1 MILIN
6 LLLKFSVFGIV
17 GVVINFLIT
26 FLLKEYL
33 KVNKYISNSF
43 GYLIAI
49 SFNFFANKFFTFKS
63 DSSEIYN
70 EVIKFI
76 IVTSIGILI
85 NHIVVYLLTEKK
97 NMNFYFS
104 KIAAVLV
111 VFIWN
116 FTLHSIFTFKYFVFW
131 TVKKIN
137 EYWRDLS

>member
-6 LLLKFSVFGIV
+6 LLLKFSLIGII

-33 KVNKYISNSF
+33 KVNKYLSNSF

-49 SFNFFANKFFTFKS
+49 SFNFLANKFFTFKS
-63 DSSEIYN
+63 DNSEIYS

-104 KIAAVLV
+104 KIAAVIV

-116 FTLHSIFTFKYFVFW
+116 FTLHSIFTFKYFIF
-131 TVKKIN
+131 
-137 EYWRDLS
+137 

>member
-6 LLLKFSVFGIV
+6 VLLKFSLIGII

-26 FLLKEYL
+26 SLLKEYL
-33 KVNKYISNSF
+33 KVNKYVSNSF

-49 SFNFFANKFFTFKS
+49 SFNFLANKFFTFKS
-63 DSSEIYN
+63 DSSEIYD

-104 KIAAVLV
+104 KIAAVIV

-116 FTLHSIFTFKYFVFW
+116 FTLHSIFTFKYFIF
-131 TVKKIN
+131 
-137 EYWRDLS
+137 

>member
-6 LLLKFSVFGIV
+6 VLLKFSLIGII

-33 KVNKYISNSF
+33 KVNKYVSNSF

-49 SFNFFANKFFTFKS
+49 SFNFLANKFFTFKS
-63 DSSEIYN
+63 DNSEIYD

-85 NHIVVYLLTEKK
+85 NHIIVYLLTEKK

-104 KIAAVLV
+104 KIAAVIV

-116 FTLHSIFTFKYFVFW
+116 FTLHSIFTFKYFIF
-131 TVKKIN
+131 
-137 EYWRDLS
+137 

>member
-6 LLLKFSVFGIV
+6 VLLKFSLIGII

-33 KVNKYISNSF
+33 KVNKYLSNSF

-49 SFNFFANKFFTFKS
+49 SFNFLANKFFTFKS
-63 DSSEIYN
+63 DNSEIYS

-85 NHIVVYLLTEKK
+85 NHIIVYLLTEKK

-104 KIAAVLV
+104 KIAAVIV

-116 FTLHSIFTFKYFVFW
+116 FTLHSIFTFKYFIF
-131 TVKKIN
+131 
-137 EYWRDLS
+137 

>member
-6 LLLKFSVFGIV
+6 VLLKFSLIGII

-33 KVNKYISNSF
+33 KVNKYVSNSF

-49 SFNFFANKFFTFKS
+49 SFNFLANKFFTFKS
-63 DSSEIYN
+63 DNSKIYD

-85 NHIVVYLLTEKK
+85 NHIIVYLLTEKK

-104 KIAAVLV
+104 KIAAVIV

-116 FTLHSIFTFKYFVFW
+116 FTLHSIFTFKFF
-131 TVKKIN
+131 IF
-137 EYWRDLS
+137 

>member
-6 LLLKFSVFGIV
+6 VLLKFSLIGII

-33 KVNKYISNSF
+33 KVNKYVSNSF

-49 SFNFFANKFFTFKS
+49 SFNFLANKFFTFKS
-63 DSSEIYN
+63 DNSEIYN

-85 NHIVVYLLTEKK
+85 NHIIVYLLTEKK

-104 KIAAVLV
+104 KIAAVIV

-116 FTLHSIFTFKYFVFW
+116 FTLHSIFTFKYFIF
-131 TVKKIN
+131 
-137 EYWRDLS
+137 

>member
-6 LLLKFSVFGIV
+6 VLLKFSLIGII

-33 KVNKYISNSF
+33 KVNKYVSNSF

-49 SFNFFANKFFTFKS
+49 SFNFLANKFFTFKS
-63 DSSEIYN
+63 DNSKIYD

-104 KIAAVLV
+104 KIAAVIV

-116 FTLHSIFTFKYFVFW
+116 FTLHSIFTFKYFIF
-131 TVKKIN
+131 
-137 EYWRDLS
+137 

>member
-6 LLLKFSVFGIV
+6 VLLKFSLIGII

-33 KVNKYISNSF
+33 KVNKYVSNSF

-49 SFNFFANKFFTFKS
+49 SFNFLANKFFTFKS

-85 NHIVVYLLTEKK
+85 NHIIVYLLTEKK

-104 KIAAVLV
+104 KIAAVIV

-116 FTLHSIFTFKYFVFW
+116 FTLHSIFTFKYFIF
-131 TVKKIN
+131 
-137 EYWRDLS
+137 

>member
-6 LLLKFSVFGIV
+6 VLLKFSLIGII

-33 KVNKYISNSF
+33 KVYKYVSNSF

-49 SFNFFANKFFTFKS
+49 SFNFLANKFFTFKS
-63 DSSEIYN
+63 DNSKIYD

-85 NHIVVYLLTEKK
+85 NHIIVYLLTEKK

-104 KIAAVLV
+104 KIAAVIV

-116 FTLHSIFTFKYFVFW
+116 FTLHSIFTFKYFIF
-131 TVKKIN
+131 
-137 EYWRDLS
+137 

>member
-6 LLLKFSVFGIV
+6 VLLKFSLIGII

-33 KVNKYISNSF
+33 KVNKYVSNSF

-49 SFNFFANKFFTFKS
+49 SFNFLANKFFTFKS
-63 DSSEIYN
+63 DNSEIYN

-104 KIAAVLV
+104 KIAAVIV

-116 FTLHSIFTFKYFVFW
+116 FTLHSIFTFKYFIF
-131 TVKKIN
+131 
-137 EYWRDLS
+137 

>member
-6 LLLKFSVFGIV
+6 VLLKFSLIGII

-33 KVNKYISNSF
+33 KVYKYVSNSF

-49 SFNFFANKFFTFKS
+49 SFNFLANKFFTFKS
-63 DSSEIYN
+63 DSSEIYD

-104 KIAAVLV
+104 KIAAVIV

-116 FTLHSIFTFKYFVFW
+116 FTLHSIFTFKYFIF
-131 TVKKIN
+131 
-137 EYWRDLS
+137 

>member
-6 LLLKFSVFGIV
+6 VLLKFSLIGII

-33 KVNKYISNSF
+33 KVNKYVSNSF

-49 SFNFFANKFFTFKS
+49 SFNFLANKFFTFKS
-63 DSSEIYN
+63 DSSEIYD
-70 EVIKFI
+70 EVFKFI

-85 NHIVVYLLTEKK
+85 NHIIVYLLTEKK

-104 KIAAVLV
+104 KIAAVIV

-116 FTLHSIFTFKYFVFW
+116 FILHSIFTFKYFIF
-131 TVKKIN
+131 
-137 EYWRDLS
+137 

>member
-6 LLLKFSVFGIV
+6 VLLKFSLIGII

-33 KVNKYISNSF
+33 KVNKYVSNSF

-49 SFNFFANKFFTFKS
+49 SFNFLANKFFTFKS
-63 DSSEIYN
+63 DSSEIYD
-70 EVIKFI
+70 EVFKFI

-104 KIAAVLV
+104 KIAAVIV

-116 FTLHSIFTFKYFVFW
+116 FTLHSIFTFKYFIFW
-131 TVKKIN
+131 TAKK
-137 EYWRDLS
+137 D

>member
-6 LLLKFSVFGIV
+6 VLLKFSVIGII

-33 KVNKYISNSF
+33 KVNKYVSNSF

-49 SFNFFANKFFTFKS
+49 SFNFLANKFFTFKS
-63 DSSEIYN
+63 DSSEIYD
-70 EVIKFI
+70 EVFKFI

-104 KIAAVLV
+104 KIAAVIV

-116 FTLHSIFTFKYFVFW
+116 FTLHSIFTFKYFIF
-131 TVKKIN
+131 
-137 EYWRDLS
+137 

>member
-6 LLLKFSVFGIV
+6 VLLKFSLIGII

-33 KVNKYISNSF
+33 KVYKYVSNSF

-49 SFNFFANKFFTFKS
+49 SFNFLANKFFTFKS
-63 DSSEIYN
+63 DNSKIYD

-85 NHIVVYLLTEKK
+85 NHIIVYLLREKK
-97 NMNFYFS
+97 YEFLFFKNCSRNSGIHLEFHITFNFY
-104 KIAAVLV
+104 I
-111 VFIWN
+111 
-116 FTLHSIFTFKYFVFW
+116 
-131 TVKKIN
+131 
-137 EYWRDLS
+137 

>member
-6 LLLKFSVFGIV
+6 VLLKFSLIGII
-17 GVVINFLIT
+17 GVVINFLTT

-33 KVNKYISNSF
+33 KVNKYVSNSF

-49 SFNFFANKFFTFKS
+49 SFNFLANKFFTFKS
-63 DSSEIYN
+63 DNSEIYN

-104 KIAAVLV
+104 KIAAVIV

-116 FTLHSIFTFKYFVFW
+116 FTLHSIFTFKYFIF
-131 TVKKIN
+131 
-137 EYWRDLS
+137 

>member
-6 LLLKFSVFGIV
+6 VLLKFSLIGII

-33 KVNKYISNSF
+33 KVNKYVSNSF

-49 SFNFFANKFFTFKS
+49 SFNFLANKFFTFKS
-63 DSSEIYN
+63 NNSEIYN

-104 KIAAVLV
+104 KIAAVIV

-116 FTLHSIFTFKYFVFW
+116 FTLHSIFTFKYFIF
-131 TVKKIN
+131 
-137 EYWRDLS
+137 

>member
-6 LLLKFSVFGIV
+6 VLLKFSLIGII

-33 KVNKYISNSF
+33 KVNKYVSNSF

-49 SFNFFANKFFTFKS
+49 SFNFLANKFFTFKS
-63 DSSEIYN
+63 DNSEIYS

-85 NHIVVYLLTEKK
+85 NHIIVYLLTEKK

-104 KIAAVLV
+104 KIAAVIV

-116 FTLHSIFTFKYFVFW
+116 FTLHSIFTFKYFIF
-131 TVKKIN
+131 
-137 EYWRDLS
+137 

>member
-6 LLLKFSVFGIV
+6 VLLKFSLIGII

-33 KVNKYISNSF
+33 KVNKYVSNSF

-49 SFNFFANKFFTFKS
+49 SFNFLANKFFTFKS
-63 DSSEIYN
+63 DNSEIYN

-104 KIAAVLV
+104 KIAAVIV

-116 FTLHSIFTFKYFVFW
+116 FTLHSILTFKYFIF
-131 TVKKIN
+131 
-137 EYWRDLS
+137 

>member
-6 LLLKFSVFGIV
+6 LLLKFSLIGII

-33 KVNKYISNSF
+33 KVNKYLSNSF

-49 SFNFFANKFFTFKS
+49 SFNFLANKFFTFKS
-63 DSSEIYN
+63 DNSEIYS

-85 NHIVVYLLTEKK
+85 NHIIVYLLTEKK

-104 KIAAVLV
+104 KIAAVIV

-116 FTLHSIFTFKYFVFW
+116 FTLHSIFTFKYFIF
-131 TVKKIN
+131 
-137 EYWRDLS
+137 

>member
-6 LLLKFSVFGIV
+6 VLLKFSLIGII

-33 KVNKYISNSF
+33 KVNKYVSNSF

-49 SFNFFANKFFTFKS
+49 SFNFLANKFFTFKS
-63 DSSEIYN
+63 DSSEIYD
-70 EVIKFI
+70 EVFKFI

-104 KIAAVLV
+104 KIAAVIV

-116 FTLHSIFTFKYFVFW
+116 FTLHSIFTFKYFIF
-131 TVKKIN
+131 
-137 EYWRDLS
+137 

>member
-6 LLLKFSVFGIV
+6 VLLKFSLIGII

-33 KVNKYISNSF
+33 KVNKYVSNSF

-49 SFNFFANKFFTFKS
+49 SFNFLANKFFTFKS
-63 DSSEIYN
+63 DSSEIYD
-70 EVIKFI
+70 EIFKFI

-104 KIAAVLV
+104 KIAAVIV

-116 FTLHSIFTFKYFVFW
+116 FTLHSIFTFKYFIF
-131 TVKKIN
+131 
-137 EYWRDLS
+137 

>member
-6 LLLKFSVFGIV
+6 VLLKFSLIGII

-33 KVNKYISNSF
+33 KVNKYVSNSF

-49 SFNFFANKFFTFKS
+49 SFNFLANKFFTFKS
-63 DSSEIYN
+63 DNSKIYDEIF
-70 EVIKFI
+70 KFI

-85 NHIVVYLLTEKK
+85 NHIIVYLLTEKK

-104 KIAAVLV
+104 KIAAVMV

-116 FTLHSIFTFKYFVFW
+116 FTLHSIFTFKYFIF
-131 TVKKIN
+131 
-137 EYWRDLS
+137 

>member
-6 LLLKFSVFGIV
+6 VLLKFSLIGII

-26 FLLKEYL
+26 SLLKEYL
-33 KVNKYISNSF
+33 KVNKYLSNSF

-49 SFNFFANKFFTFKS
+49 SFNFLANKFFTFKS
-63 DSSEIYN
+63 DSSEIYD
-70 EVIKFI
+70 EVFKFI

-104 KIAAVLV
+104 KIAAVIV

-116 FTLHSIFTFKYFVFW
+116 FTLHSIFTFKYFIF
-131 TVKKIN
+131 
-137 EYWRDLS
+137 

>member
-6 LLLKFSVFGIV
+6 VLLKFSLIGII

-26 FLLKEYL
+26 SLLKEYL
-33 KVNKYISNSF
+33 KVNKYVSNSF

-49 SFNFFANKFFTFKS
+49 SFNFLANKFFTFKS
-63 DSSEIYN
+63 DSSEIYD
-70 EVIKFI
+70 EVFKFI

-104 KIAAVLV
+104 KIAAVIV

-116 FTLHSIFTFKYFVFW
+116 FTLHSIFTFKYFIF
-131 TVKKIN
+131 
-137 EYWRDLS
+137 

>member
-6 LLLKFSVFGIV
+6 VLLKFSLIGII

-33 KVNKYISNSF
+33 KVNKYVSNSF

-49 SFNFFANKFFTFKS
+49 SFNFLANKFFTFKS
-63 DSSEIYN
+63 DNSEIYD

-104 KIAAVLV
+104 KIAAVIV

-116 FTLHSIFTFKYFVFW
+116 FTLHSIFTFKYFIF
-131 TVKKIN
+131 
-137 EYWRDLS
+137 

>member
-6 LLLKFSVFGIV
+6 VLLKFSLIGII

-33 KVNKYISNSF
+33 KVYKYVSNSF

-49 SFNFFANKFFTFKS
+49 SFNFLANKFFTFKS
-63 DSSEIYN
+63 DSSEIYD
-70 EVIKFI
+70 EIFKFI

-104 KIAAVLV
+104 KIAAVIV

-116 FTLHSIFTFKYFVFW
+116 FTLHSIFTFKYFIF
-131 TVKKIN
+131 
-137 EYWRDLS
+137 

>member
-6 LLLKFSVFGIV
+6 VLLKFSLIGII

-33 KVNKYISNSF
+33 KVNKYVSNSF

-49 SFNFFANKFFTFKS
+49 SFNFLANKFFTFKS
-63 DSSEIYN
+63 DNSKIYD

-85 NHIVVYLLTEKK
+85 NHIIVYLLTEKK

-104 KIAAVLV
+104 KIAAVIV

-116 FTLHSIFTFKYFVFW
+116 FTLHSIFTFKYFIF
-131 TVKKIN
+131 
-137 EYWRDLS
+137 

>member
-6 LLLKFSVFGIV
+6 VLLKFSLIGII

-33 KVNKYISNSF
+33 KVYKYVSNSF

-49 SFNFFANKFFTFKS
+49 SFNFLANKFFTFKS
-63 DSSEIYN
+63 DSSEIYD
-70 EVIKFI
+70 EVFKFI

-104 KIAAVLV
+104 KIAAVIV

-116 FTLHSIFTFKYFVFW
+116 FTLHSIFTFKYFIF
-131 TVKKIN
+131 
-137 EYWRDLS
+137 